1 MKSFVNLFRFS
12 TKIARLKDYK
22 YPCLDQNVKNN
33 IIWFHGM
40 YDSSKNFFNLAQNEQ
55 IRSISNQILLDCRNH
70 GLSEH
75 TETHTFKEMAYD
87 AVEYIAN
94 RDMKDLYLIGHSMGG
109 RTILAALQEHQ
120 AFLLD
125 RVKGVIIVDVLP
137 SVYAIND
144 PAIQQMSRYLLEMK
158 SINIIDKSFE
168 QIEKE
173 VKANFS
179 DVIAANIL
187 SNIEVL
193 QTGQLRWCV
202 NFQAIE
208 KSFESL
214 MSFEVKD
221 CLWKGPRKIMIGKKS
236 KFTSMESVAK
246 TYPSIFVDFD
256 VNKDV
261 IEFQNSGHF
270 LYLFEQEKFINEV
283 VSFIQKVDSDQ
294 NSPYNKKF
302 IDQVV
307 FDI

>member
-1 MKSFVNLFRFS
+1 MKTFTNLFRFS
-12 TKIARLKDYK
+12 TKIARLKEYK
-22 YPCLDQNVKNN
+22 YPSSDQNVKNN

-40 YDSSKNFFNLAQNEQ
+40 YDSSKNFFNIAQNQ
-55 IRSISNQILLDCRNH
+55 QLRNISNQILLDCRNH

-94 RDMKDLYLIGHSMGG
+94 RDMKDIYLIGHSMGG
-109 RTILAALQEHQ
+109 RTILGALQEHQ

-125 RVKGVIIVDVLP
+125 RVKGVIIIDVLP
-137 SVYAIND
+137 SVYAMES
-144 PAIQQMSRYLLEMK
+144 PAIQQMSRYLQEMK
-158 SINIIDKSFE
+158 SINIVDKSFE
-168 QIEKE
+168 QLEKE
-173 VKANFS
+173 VKGNFS

-187 SNIEVL
+187 SNIDVL
-193 QTGQLRWCV
+193 QTGQLRWCI

-221 CLWKGPRKIMIGKKS
+221 CLWKGPRKVMIGKKS

-246 TYPSIFVDFD
+246 TYPSVFVDFD
-256 VNKDV
+256 INRDV

-283 VSFIQKVDSDQ
+283 VSFIQKVDSDSNQ
-294 NSPYNKKF
+294 PTKNF